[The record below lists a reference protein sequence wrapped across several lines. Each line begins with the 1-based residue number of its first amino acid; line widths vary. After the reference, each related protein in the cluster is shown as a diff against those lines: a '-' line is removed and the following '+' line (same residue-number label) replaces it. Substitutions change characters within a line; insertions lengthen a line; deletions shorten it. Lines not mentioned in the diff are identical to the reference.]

1 MKILV
6 SDGLSQEGLEILK
19 AQKGWEVVARKA
31 TTAEELPELIR
42 DIDAL
47 IVRSATKVTQAVID
61 AGKKLRVVGRAGVG
75 VDNID
80 VTAATRAGII
90 VLNAPGGNT
99 KSTAELTMAHLL
111 CLARNLYL
119 NIHLLKSGVWD
130 RSRYSGRELDGKAL
144 GIIGLGRIGS
154 EIAKRAAAFNMRVL
168 TYDPYASKELADRL
182 AIQLC
187 PLDQL
192 LAESDYITIHCPLT
206 DSTRH
211 LIGDREFAKMRDG
224 VRLLNCARGGIVDEA
239 ALARALDSGKVAGCA
254 LDVFE
259 EEPAPNSPLLRYDQV
274 TATAHL
280 GAATLEAQQ
289 SVGMEIAGEVV
300 QALQGR
306 PVRNAVNLPAIDAE
320 VLERIG
326 PYLHLAEK
334 LGRLLTQIASQA
346 IGTVRITYTGDM
358 TDHDVRPLTAAMIKG
373 LLEPVLN
380 RPLNFVNAPLIAQE
394 RGIRI
399 IESKSTAG
407 EDYSNIIALKSDVAG
422 APIEVAGTL
431 FGRSEPRI
439 VRINQYHLDAVP
451 EGHMLIVRNSDQP
464 GVIRHISTILA
475 DHGINIANMNVGRDR
490 PGGEACTVVNI
501 DTPLGSDALA
511 DVASLRQIREVKQI
525 YLA

>member
-1 MKILV
+1 
-6 SDGLSQEGLEILK
+6 
-19 AQKGWEVVARKA
+19 
-31 TTAEELPELIR
+31 
-42 DIDAL
+42 
-47 IVRSATKVTQAVID
+47 
-61 AGKKLRVVGRAGVG
+61 
-75 VDNID
+75 
-80 VTAATRAGII
+80 
-90 VLNAPGGNT
+90 
-99 KSTAELTMAHLL
+99 
-111 CLARNLYL
+111 
-119 NIHLLKSGVWD
+119 
-130 RSRYSGRELDGKAL
+130 
-144 GIIGLGRIGS
+144 
-154 EIAKRAAAFNMRVL
+154 
-168 TYDPYASKELADRL
+168 
-182 AIQLC
+182 
-187 PLDQL
+187 
-192 LAESDYITIHCPLT
+192 
-206 DSTRH
+206 
-211 LIGDREFAKMRDG
+211 
-224 VRLLNCARGGIVDEA
+224 
-239 ALARALDSGKVAGCA
+239 
-254 LDVFE
+254 
-259 EEPAPNSPLLRYDQV
+259 
-274 TATAHL
+274 
-280 GAATLEAQQ
+280 
-289 SVGMEIAGEVV
+289 
-300 QALQGR
+300 
-306 PVRNAVNLPAIDAE
+306 
-320 VLERIG
+320 
-326 PYLHLAEK
+326 
-334 LGRLLTQIASQA
+334 
-346 IGTVRITYTGDM
+346 M